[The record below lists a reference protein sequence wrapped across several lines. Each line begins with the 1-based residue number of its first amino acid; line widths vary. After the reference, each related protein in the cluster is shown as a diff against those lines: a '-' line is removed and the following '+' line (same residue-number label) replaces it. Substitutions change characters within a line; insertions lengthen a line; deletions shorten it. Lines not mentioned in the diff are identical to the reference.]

1 MTFYLRKEWVDQVD
15 GIEQVCI
22 NYAWAPVGDKP
33 DWGNSQVRE
42 MFAEWGGQRK
52 HRAKVIKLPRSLNG
66 SENYHLHYFFESK
79 GAKPQTSDLFVE
91 EIICDDSYS
100 FVDYEGHYTNICVY
114 WSINGWGAPNYS
126 SMFEDGTRL
135 DNPLSSLHFYGRAHD
150 GLYVYQRYE
159 YLHNLP
165 LPHVFRGRVHGPRG
179 TRVTFCYHIMRRGSP
194 FGDDYDYWDNNN
206 GLNYY
211 RELCK

>member
-15 GIEQVCI
+15 GIEQVFI
-22 NYAWAPVGDKP
+22 RYAWAPVGDKP
-33 DWGNSQVRE
+33 DWENSQVRE
-42 MFAEWGGQRK
+42 MFPEWAGQRK
-52 HRAKVIKLPRSLNG
+52 RRAKVIKLPRSLNG
-66 SENYHLHYFFESK
+66 SENYCLHYYFESK
-79 GAKPQTSDLFVE
+79 GVKSQTSDLFVE
-91 EIICDDSYS
+91 EIICDDTYS

-114 WSINGWGAPNYS
+114 WSLNGWGAPNYS

-159 YLHNLP
+159 YLRNLP
-165 LPHVFRGRVHGPRG
+165 RPHVFRGRVHGPRG
-179 TRVTFCYHIMRRGSP
+179 ARVTFCYHIMRRGSP

-211 RELCK
+211 RELRK